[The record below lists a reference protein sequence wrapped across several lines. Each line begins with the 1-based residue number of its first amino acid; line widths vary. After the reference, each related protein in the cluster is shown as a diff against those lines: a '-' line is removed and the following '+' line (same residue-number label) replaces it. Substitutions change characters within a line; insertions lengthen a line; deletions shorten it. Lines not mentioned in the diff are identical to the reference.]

1 MSGLIFTKFDKTGD
15 KIVRMNKS
23 AQIKFPVNETV
34 LNYKTK
40 KECKL
45 VSCEDVGVFG
55 EADIEK
61 IAAICNQKS
70 VYDILFRDKFGGKEY
85 DSEKAVGFFNWA
97 ASGWRTQKYFVFLV
111 RNSGG
116 EIIGAVDIKSNDL
129 EGGEI
134 GYWAD
139 ENNPGVMTNAVS
151 RLAELAKNAGYKK
164 LFALVLK
171 ENTKSQNVLGRNG
184 FVWTG
189 SVQKPEGER
198 QVFEKIL

>member
-1 MSGLIFTKFDKTGD
+1 
-15 KIVRMNKS
+15 MNKS

-61 IAAICNQKS
+61 IAAVCNQKS

-85 DSEKAVGFFNWA
+85 DREKAVGFLNWA
-97 ASGWRTQKYFVFLV
+97 ASGWKTQKYFVFLV

-116 EIIGAVDIKSNDL
+116 EIIGAVDIKSDDL